1 MKKLKIKYLIISII
15 LLIVELLIA
24 IFVNDNFI
32 RPIFGDYLAAILLF
46 CILATFLKLSKSKI
60 AILALLISY
69 FIEGLQFIHI
79 LQLLNLEQY
88 TLLKIIFGTSFSW
101 TDMFAYT
108 MGILTILLI
117 HNFNTIKS

>member
-32 RPIFGDYLAAILLF
+32 RPIFGDYLAVILLY

-101 TDMFAYT
+101 TDMLAYT